1 MERRWHISAGV
12 WKNSITM
19 LLAGRMIFWSQN
31 PNIVTGLKLFFFF
44 FYLRANGFVL
54 SKRNRTMSWIR
65 GRGYIY
71 IYILM
76 ADSYCFMAE
85 SNTIL

>member
-31 PNIVTGLKLFFFF
+31 PNIVTGLKFFFF
-44 FYLRANGFVL
+44 CLRADGFVL

-76 ADSYCFMAE
+76 ADSC
-85 SNTIL
+85 

>member
-19 LLAGRMIFWSQN
+19 LLTGRMIFWSQN
-31 PNIVTGLKLFFFF
+31 LNIVIGLKSLFD
-44 FYLRANGFVL
+44 LRTDGFVL

-71 IYILM
+71 ILM
-76 ADSYCFMAE
+76 ADSCCFMAE
-85 SNTIL
+85 TNTIL